1 MAFIKLKTIHE
12 SLQGEDF
19 IPGKNCYSSFSN
31 YHETFS
37 DSHSHRLASKL
48 VNALM
53 LTHLIARLIIV
64 LLIGIILSV
73 TILTDYPIF
82 ADAIQAKN
90 LPKAMKKE
98 LVEKS

>member
-19 IPGKNCYSSFSN
+19 ISGKNGYCSFSN

-48 VNALM
+48 VNAL
-53 LTHLIARLIIV
+53 I
-64 LLIGIILSV
+64 
-73 TILTDYPIF
+73 
-82 ADAIQAKN
+82 
-90 LPKAMKKE
+90 
-98 LVEKS
+98 

>member
-1 MAFIKLKTIHE
+1 
-12 SLQGEDF
+12 
-19 IPGKNCYSSFSN
+19 
-31 YHETFS
+31 
-37 DSHSHRLASKL
+37 
-48 VNALM
+48 M

-73 TILTDYPIF
+73 TILTDCPIF
-82 ADAIQAKN
+82 ADAIPAKN

>member
-1 MAFIKLKTIHE
+1 MAFINLKTIHE

-48 VNALM
+48 VNAL
-53 LTHLIARLIIV
+53 I
-64 LLIGIILSV
+64 
-73 TILTDYPIF
+73 
-82 ADAIQAKN
+82 
-90 LPKAMKKE
+90 
-98 LVEKS
+98 